1 MGIEFGIKDIID
13 ILLVAFLMFQS
24 FNLLKG
30 TNAVNVFL
38 GITAFILCWV
48 IVSFVL
54 KMQLLGAVLDKI
66 MNVGAIALIVIFQAE
81 IRKFFSMI
89 GSKKSWKFIRW
100 ISKASGKKIEM
111 EDFSIMQLVLACRN
125 MSRNKCGALIIIEK
139 NADLSDF
146 FLSGELVKANINSRL
161 IENLFFKN
169 SPLHDG
175 AMIISNKKV
184 MAVGCILPV
193 SQNQTISKRLGLRHR
208 AALGITE
215 KTDATA
221 IIISEETGRISISH
235 GGKLTVDVSAEQLE
249 RLLSKEQQSE
259 E

>member
-1 MGIEFGIKDIID
+1 MEFAFNIKDIID
-13 ILLVAFLMFQS
+13 ILLVAFLMYQTYR
-24 FNLLKG
+24 LLKG
-30 TNAVNVFL
+30 TNAINLFI
-38 GITAFILCWV
+38 GIISFIICWF

-54 KMQLLGAVLDKI
+54 KMELLGAILDKI
-66 MNVGAIALIVIFQAE
+66 MSVGGIVLIILFQNE
-81 IRKFFSMI
+81 IRRFFSQI
-89 GSKKSWKFIRW
+89 GRTKNWSMLNWFSKTSGL
-100 ISKASGKKIEM
+100 KAEM
-111 EDFSIMQLVLACRN
+111 EDYAIMQVVIACRN

-139 NADLSDF
+139 NTDLNDF
-146 FLSGELVKANINSRL
+146 LQSGELVSATINSRL

-175 AMIISNKKV
+175 AMIISNKKI

-221 IIISEETGRISISH
+221 IIVSEETGRIAIAQN
-235 GGKLTVDVSAEQLE
+235 GDLIVNVSEEQLE
-249 RLLSKEQQSE
+249 RLLYKEQLGN
-259 E
+259 

>member
-1 MGIEFGIKDIID
+1 MELSFNIKDLID
-13 ILLVAFLMFQS
+13 ILLVALLMYQS
-24 FNLLKG
+24 YRLLRG

-38 GITAFILCWV
+38 GIMAFVLCWF

-54 KMQLLGAVLDKI
+54 KMEVLGAVLDKV
-66 MNVGAIALIVIFQAE
+66 MSVGAIALIILFQNE
-81 IRKFFSMI
+81 IKRFFSLI
-89 GSKKSWKFIRW
+89 GRKRNWSALNFFSKS
-100 ISKASGKKIEM
+100 SGMKNEIE
-111 EDFSIMQLVLACRN
+111 EYTIMQIVIACRN

-139 NADLSDF
+139 NNDLNNY
-146 FLSGELVKANINSRL
+146 LQSGEQVKATINSRL

-175 AMIISNKKV
+175 AMIISNKMI

-221 IIISEETGRISISH
+221 IIVSEETGRIALAQH
-235 GGKLTVDVSAEQLE
+235 GDLMVNVSEEQLE
-249 RLLSKEQQSE
+249 RLLYKEQRGN
-259 E
+259 